1 MRWRGGVYLFVK
13 IAEFDES
20 LTHEE
25 TLERAV
31 ELVRAQVLAEAVQDV
46 KTLQRTHKYSTCI

>member
-31 ELVRAQVLAEAVQDV
+31 ELVRAEVLAEAVQNV
-46 KTLQRTHKYSTCI
+46 KTLQHTHKVIQS